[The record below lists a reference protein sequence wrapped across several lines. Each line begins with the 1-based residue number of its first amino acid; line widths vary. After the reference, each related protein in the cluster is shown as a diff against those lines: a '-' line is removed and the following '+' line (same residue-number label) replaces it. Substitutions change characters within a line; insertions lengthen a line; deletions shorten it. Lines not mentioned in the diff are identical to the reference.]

1 MPPARNKKARPVS
14 AEHNETEATVAHHM
28 VTLQSPV
35 TTPTQSPT
43 KKPVMISQSQKQALI
58 DNLQLEVTERARKLR
73 AQYALQAQSLHTR
86 IEMRVNRIPTS
97 LRKANI
103 GELYEKLKEI
113 KQQTQ
118 KPESEGEVSGKDQV
132 QLLHTE
138 TLLPSDKVVQDPTIT
153 STMRGTKRPSD
164 SQFDK
169 ENTPD
174 PHSIPNPKK
183 RPRPNPATILSP
195 KSSNSNNLAHH
206 SPVRPNLASMQKPSS
221 NFSCP
226 TSPLKA
232 DVMTKLA
239 MSAPPAKAAAI
250 AATWA
255 NSAIDPPKTGT
266 VRTRGAAATKKT
278 TVAKSKARGP
288 AAARAKKGVNKPAPA
303 PAPAMA
309 NETRTVSAAS
319 NTSTGTTVVK
329 TVGKAAGGGKTRG
342 KKENETKAP
351 RRAPGKKAVAASEA
365 SAPAPG
371 RRVLRKR
378 N

>member
-1 MPPARNKKARPVS
+1 MPPARNKKVRPVS
-14 AEHNETEATVAHHM
+14 AEHKETEATAAHHT
-28 VTLQSPV
+28 VTIQSPAK
-35 TTPTQSPT
+35 TPTQSPT

-103 GELYEKLKEI
+103 GELYEKLKEL
-113 KQQTQ
+113 KQQAQ
-118 KPESEGEVSGKDQV
+118 KPETEGEVSEKDLV
-132 QLLHTE
+132 ELLPTE
-138 TLLPSDKVVQDPTIT
+138 TLPPSDKVVQDPPIT

-169 ENTPD
+169 ENSPD

-183 RPRPNPATILSP
+183 RPKPNPATILSP
-195 KSSNSNNLAHH
+195 KSSNSNNLALH
-206 SPVRPNLASMQKPSS
+206 SPIRPNLSSTQKPSS
-221 NFSCP
+221 YFSRP

-239 MSAPPAKAAAI
+239 ISVSPAKAAAI
-250 AATWA
+250 AAT
-255 NSAIDPPKTGT
+255 SAGSAVGPPKTGA
-266 VRTRGAAATKKT
+266 VRTRGAATTKKR
-278 TVAKSKARGP
+278 TVSKSKARAP
-288 AAARAKKGVNKPAPA
+288 AAARVKKGVDEPAPTPAPA
-303 PAPAMA
+303 AAS
-309 NETRTVSAAS
+309 ETRTVSAAS

-329 TVGKAAGGGKTRG
+329 KVGKASGGVKTRG
-342 KKENETKAP
+342 KKESETKAP
-351 RRAPGKKAVAASEA
+351 KKAPEKKAVAASEA